1 MTDTDII
8 DSLKGKLIVSCQ
20 ALEDEPLYDPY
31 IMAKMA
37 FAAKEGGA
45 SAIRANSVQQI
56 QAIKKEVD
64 LPIIGI
70 IKRDFPD
77 SDVYITP
84 TLEEITALSE
94 SGVDIIAMDFTNR
107 IRPYGVELP
116 NFIQDIKKHYPKQ
129 LIMADISTFEEGVMA
144 EKLGAD
150 LVSTTLSGYTPYS
163 QQSDDTDLELI
174 RNLKEVLTIP
184 IVAEGRIY
192 NPETAAQAIQLG
204 AHAVVVGGA
213 ITRPREITK
222 RFVAALVNSR

>member
-1 MTDTDII
+1 MTDTDTIE
-8 DSLKGKLIVSCQ
+8 SLKGKLIVSCQ

-37 FAAKEGGA
+37 LAAKEGGA

-84 TLEEITALSE
+84 TLEEITALIDC
-94 SGVDIIAMDFTNR
+94 GVDIIAMDFTNR
-107 IRPYGVELP
+107 TRPHGVELP
-116 NFIQDIKKHYPKQ
+116 HFIQEIKKRYPKQ

-144 EKLGAD
+144 EELGAD

-163 QQSDDTDLELI
+163 RQSDDPDLELI
-174 RNLKEVLTIP
+174 QSLKKVLMIP

-192 NPETAAQAIQLG
+192 SPETAAQAIQLG

-222 RFVAALVNSR
+222 RFVAALVDSR